1 MVSGSIGHDQRHLS
15 TKTRANHVL
24 RYTRC
29 INVKTQNPIPG
40 SLRQRVEGLKVQL
53 RKEISEAQSAGVA
66 ESKAAG
72 ALKAARDEVPWYAY
86 VPVVWP
92 FFFKAERQAVGDAKD
107 ELANASGNMSNE
119 EADVTAVNAQI
130 DSAVSQYLRT
140 VPGSDFLTLE
150 SQRKNAN
157 RLLGSVQDVSGLVRR
172 AIDDLETASNAHS
185 FDNITDMMS
194 DDVDVDEDDDGFGL
208 SDLNAMSATSDASG
222 SVSRVQAALPGL
234 KQEVESLG
242 GIHAHIGNGSGNVGN
257 SMFDWF
263 ASDNVFIGLMQAS
276 ELSDAASKMS
286 QLLGQLQDVE
296 SQVSEQL
303 NAASTGIR
311 RQLNGVRDAIT

>member
-1 MVSGSIGHDQRHLS
+1 MASGSIGHDQRHLS

-24 RYTRC
+24 RYARR
-29 INVKTQNPIPG
+29 IGVKTQNPIPD

-53 RKEISEAQSAGVA
+53 RKEIREAKSAGGA

-72 ALKAARDEVPWYAY
+72 ALKAARDKVPWYAY

-107 ELANASGNMSNE
+107 ESANASGNMSNE

-194 DDVDVDEDDDGFGL
+194 DADEGFGF

-222 SVSRVQAALPGL
+222 SVSRVQAALSGL

-242 GIHAHIGNGSGNVGN
+242 GIHAHIGNGSGNIGN

-263 ASDNVFIGLMQAS
+263 ASDNVFVGLMQAS

-296 SQVSEQL
+296 SQVSAQL

-311 RQLNGVRDAIT
+311 RQLNVVRDAIR

>member
-1 MVSGSIGHDQRHLS
+1 M
-15 TKTRANHVL
+15 N
-24 RYTRC
+24 
-29 INVKTQNPIPG
+29 TQGPIPD
-40 SLRQRVEGLKVQL
+40 SLRQRVSGLKVQL
-53 RKEISEAQSAGVA
+53 RKEISEARSAGGA

-72 ALKAARDEVPWYAY
+72 VLKAARDEVPWYAY

-92 FFFKAERQAVGDAKD
+92 FFFEAERQAVGDAKD
-107 ELANASGNMSNE
+107 ALANASGNASKE
-119 EADVTAVNAQI
+119 EADVTAVNSQI
-130 DSAVSQYLRT
+130 DSAVSQHLRT
-140 VPGSDFLTLE
+140 VPGSNFSTLE
-150 SQRKNAN
+150 SQRKNAK

-172 AIDDLETASNAHS
+172 AIDDLETALSAHA

-194 DDVDVDEDDDGFGL
+194 DDDDDDDFDF
-208 SDLNAMSATSDASG
+208 SDLNAVSATFDASD
-222 SVSRVQAALPGL
+222 SVSRVQEALPGL
-234 KQEVESLG
+234 KQDAESLG
-242 GIHAHIGNGSGNVGN
+242 GIHAQIGNGSGNVGN

-263 ASDNVFIGLMQAS
+263 ASDNVFLGLMQAS

-286 QLLGQLQDVE
+286 ELLGQLEDVE

>member
-1 MVSGSIGHDQRHLS
+1 M
-15 TKTRANHVL
+15 N
-24 RYTRC
+24 
-29 INVKTQNPIPG
+29 TQGPIPD
-40 SLRQRVEGLKVQL
+40 SLRQRVSGLKVQL
-53 RKEISEAQSAGVA
+53 RKEISEARSAGGA

-72 ALKAARDEVPWYAY
+72 VLKAARDEVPWYAY

-92 FFFKAERQAVGDAKD
+92 FFFEAERQAVGDAKD
-107 ELANASGNMSNE
+107 ALANASGNASNE
-119 EADVTAVNAQI
+119 EADVTAVNSQI

-140 VPGSDFLTLE
+140 VPGSNFSTLE
-150 SQRKNAN
+150 SQRKNAK

-194 DDVDVDEDDDGFGL
+194 DDDDDDGFDF
-208 SDLNAMSATSDASG
+208 SDLNAMSATSDASD

-234 KQEVESLG
+234 KQKVESLG
-242 GIHAHIGNGSGNVGN
+242 GIHAQIGNGSGSVGN
-257 SMFDWF
+257 SIFDWF
-263 ASDNVFIGLMQAS
+263 ASDNVFLGLMQAS

-286 QLLGQLQDVE
+286 ELLGQLQSVE
-296 SQVSEQL
+296 SQASAQL

-311 RQLNGVRDAIT
+311 RQLSVVRDAIT

>member
-1 MVSGSIGHDQRHLS
+1 M
-15 TKTRANHVL
+15 
-24 RYTRC
+24 
-29 INVKTQNPIPG
+29 KTQNPIPD

-107 ELANASGNMSNE
+107 ELANASGNTSNE

-130 DSAVSQYLRT
+130 DSAGSQYLRT

-194 DDVDVDEDDDGFGL
+194 DDVDEDDERFSL

-242 GIHAHIGNGSGNVGN
+242 GIHAHIGNASGNVGN

-263 ASDNVFIGLMQAS
+263 ASDNVFVGLMQAS

>member
-1 MVSGSIGHDQRHLS
+1 MASGSIGHDQRHLS
-15 TKTRANHVL
+15 TKTRTNHVL
-24 RYTRC
+24 RYARR
-29 INVKTQNPIPG
+29 IGVKTQNPIPD

-53 RKEISEAQSAGVA
+53 RKEIREAKSAGGA

-194 DDVDVDEDDDGFGL
+194 DADADEGFGF
-208 SDLNAMSATSDASG
+208 SDLNAMSATSDASN
-222 SVSRVQAALPGL
+222 SVRRVQAALPEL
-234 KQEVESLG
+234 KQEVESLEE
-242 GIHAHIGNGSGNVGN
+242 IYAQIGNGSGNVGN
-257 SMFDWF
+257 LFLDWF
-263 ASDNVFIGLMQAS
+263 ASDNVFVGLMQAS
-276 ELSDAASKMS
+276 ELSHAASEMS
-286 QLLGQLQDVE
+286 ELLGQLQGVE
-296 SQVSEQL
+296 SQTSELL

-311 RQLNGVRDAIT
+311 RQLKVVRDAIE

>member
-1 MVSGSIGHDQRHLS
+1 M
-15 TKTRANHVL
+15 
-24 RYTRC
+24 
-29 INVKTQNPIPG
+29 KTQNPIPD

-107 ELANASGNMSNE
+107 ELANASGNTSNE
-119 EADVTAVNAQI
+119 EADVTAANAQI

-194 DDVDVDEDDDGFGL
+194 DDVDEDDERFSL

-242 GIHAHIGNGSGNVGN
+242 GIHAHIGNASGNVGN

-263 ASDNVFIGLMQAS
+263 ASDNVFVGLMQAS

>member
-24 RYTRC
+24 RYARR
-29 INVKTQNPIPG
+29 IGVKTQNPIPD

-53 RKEISEAQSAGVA
+53 RKEISEARSAGGA

-72 ALKAARDEVPWYAY
+72 VLKAARDEVPWYAY

-107 ELANASGNMSNE
+107 ELANASDNMSNE

-140 VPGSDFLTLE
+140 VPGSNFSTLE

-194 DDVDVDEDDDGFGL
+194 DADADADEGFGF
-208 SDLNAMSATSDASG
+208 SDLNAMSATSDALG
-222 SVSRVQAALPGL
+222 SVSRVQAALSGL

-242 GIHAHIGNGSGNVGN
+242 GIHAHIGNGSGNVGH

-263 ASDNVFIGLMQAS
+263 ASDNVFLGAMQAS

-296 SQVSEQL
+296 SQVSAQL

-311 RQLNGVRDAIT
+311 RQLNVVRDAIR

>member
-1 MVSGSIGHDQRHLS
+1 M
-15 TKTRANHVL
+15 N
-24 RYTRC
+24 
-29 INVKTQNPIPG
+29 TQGPIPD
-40 SLRQRVEGLKVQL
+40 SLRQRVSGLKVQL
-53 RKEISEAQSAGVA
+53 RKEISEARSAGGA

-72 ALKAARDEVPWYAY
+72 VLKAARDEVPWYAY

-92 FFFKAERQAVGDAKD
+92 FFFEAERQAVGDAKD
-107 ELANASGNMSNE
+107 ALANASGNASNE
-119 EADVTAVNAQI
+119 EADVTAVNSQI

-140 VPGSDFLTLE
+140 VPGSNFSTLE
-150 SQRKNAN
+150 SQRKNAK
-157 RLLGSVQDVSGLVRR
+157 RLIGSVQDVSGLVRR

-194 DDVDVDEDDDGFGL
+194 DDDDDDDDGFDF
-208 SDLNAMSATSDASG
+208 SDLNAMSATSDASN

-234 KQEVESLG
+234 KQKVESLG
-242 GIHAHIGNGSGNVGN
+242 GIHAQIGNGSGNVGN

-263 ASDNVFIGLMQAS
+263 ASDNVFLGLMQAS

-286 QLLGQLQDVE
+286 ELLGQLQSVE
-296 SQVSEQL
+296 SQASAQL

-311 RQLNGVRDAIT
+311 RQLSVVRDAIT